1 MVSAPPDF
9 PHLFPFRSL
18 ESALAVPG
26 FWISFDAC
34 EPSVCAWHALM
45 CDKNPIGTQKSWTRF
60 QAESWRKLVNGSLCW
75 WMDPGLRWLLIV
87 WSSPF
92 VIVHPH
98 DMVEMI
104 ENESSTVMSQK
115 HSKATMMGQRLFV
128 SERPPV
134 PTRRVEADMNMKFCF
149 STSPGWWSGTI
160 FIFLHILGII
170 IPTD

>member
-1 MVSAPPDF
+1 MLSAPPDF
-9 PHLFPFRSL
+9 PHLFPFRSF

-60 QAESWRKLVNGSLCW
+60 QAESCWLVNGSVCW
-75 WMDPGLRWLLIV
+75 WIYGLGGFLYVFIV
-87 WSSPF
+87 LSSPF

-98 DMVEMI
+98 DMAEMI
-104 ENESSTVMSQK
+104 KNESSTVMSQK
-115 HSKATMMGQRLFV
+115 RQWWVNVCLLVKDLLYPPEELRQIWTWNSASRHHSVGGLEQLLF
-128 SERPPV
+128 
-134 PTRRVEADMNMKFCF
+134 F
-149 STSPGWWSGTI
+149 
-160 FIFLHILGII
+160 HILGII